1 MVINEK
7 MKWPTDKDKY
17 DKNYQKIFGSVK
29 TVGGETMKKVKFT
42 GCSDEQA
49 RWGGC
54 NDPRMYLDVG
64 EILEVVD
71 TEVHSW
77 HTKIMLKG
85 QEGLKFNSVCFEEV
99 K

>member
-1 MVINEK
+1 MAINEK
-7 MKWPTDKDKY
+7 MKWPTDKDRY
-17 DKNYQKIFGSVK
+17 DRNYQKIFEEK
-29 TVGGETMKKVKFT
+29 KMKKVKFT

-64 EILEVVD
+64 EILEVTD

-77 HTKIMLKG
+77 HTKIILKG